1 MPLQLNSTS
10 WILLCLLLQC
20 LADNPGVKIQITQN
34 GLYYG
39 AEYLISQ
46 ISSVSL
52 SDITG
57 SVTIASQSM
66 DYSLTQV
73 KMVSFQYSNSSAN
86 FIPEKGFQISI
97 YGGNSTVNGTWQLD
111 SSIMQDSGLSILTLK
126 GISATVTLGMR
137 QSNKNMVSIFLISC
151 QSEINGIDFRVEGG
165 VDYVYDAV
173 KGPMENIIRS
183 KVNEM
188 LCSALRLQISDW
200 DQSLSAFLSNMSLS
214 SGLDLSLTK
223 DPIFSKQYA
232 EMDVKGGSD
241 TNISMAGGHPSAP
254 MTFSKLPDSMVQVCI
269 SEFSLNVAIRASF
282 AANVFT
288 NLFSGF
294 TSFRNIRTS
303 DLSDFLPE
311 ISQHFPEPSPVQI
324 RIYQSTAPTLYVK
337 PSNVTV
343 AFVGVLQTYAMPSN
357 TTRRLLFTA
366 TTAFSIS
373 SNISVS
379 NKSQAN
385 GMNITGSIILSS
397 FQLQI
402 NRNESSINIP
412 EDVSN
417 EKGIQDIIKVTF
429 TTFLNEKIGK
439 AGIYI
444 PLDFLRNLSIYM
456 KDRFIL
462 LAGDLQMSS
471 DFLSS

>member
-137 QSNKNMVSIFLISC
+137 QSNKN
-151 QSEINGIDFRVEGG
+151 
-165 VDYVYDAV
+165 
-173 KGPMENIIRS
+173 
-183 KVNEM
+183 M

>member
-111 SSIMQDSGLSILTLK
+111 SSII
-126 GISATVTLGMR
+126 
-137 QSNKNMVSIFLISC
+137 
-151 QSEINGIDFRVEGG
+151 
-165 VDYVYDAV
+165 YVYDAV